1 MTDLHTRITE
11 QPHDVLEI
19 IARSMETRA
28 AEPAMRAIC
37 ARYMGGIGLPA
48 NARVLEV
55 GCGNGAATKL
65 LMRHAN
71 PAGLVGIDPSPAF
84 VDMAANSF
92 ADEPRASF
100 RVGDA
105 TDTGQPDAAFD
116 AVVAHTVYSH
126 LPDPAGALAEAHRV
140 LKPGGRLI
148 VFDGDYATITVA
160 LFENDPLQAAVD
172 VILRN
177 MVHAPYVMR
186 HLPGMAAGAGFTV
199 ASMNSYGY
207 VQTTSPDYLLSLLSR
222 SVDAAVKAGEI
233 GDELCL
239 GFKQEAQR
247 RVANGTFYGA
257 ILWVCMTAERTARP

>member
-1 MTDLHTRITE
+1 MTDLHTRIRE
-11 QPHDVLEI
+11 QPQDVLEV

-28 AEPAMRAIC
+28 SEPAMQEIC
-37 ARYMGGIGLPA
+37 ARYMNGIGPPG

-65 LMRHAN
+65 LMQHAS
-71 PAGLVGIDPSPAF
+71 PAKLVGIDASPAF
-84 VDMAANSF
+84 VDMAGSSF

-100 RVGDA
+100 QVGDA
-105 TDTGQPDAAFD
+105 VDTGQPDAAFD
-116 AVVAHTVYSH
+116 AVVAHTVYTH

-140 LKPGGRLI
+140 LKPGGRLV

-186 HLPGMAAGAGFTV
+186 HLPRMATTAGFTV
-199 ASMNSYGY
+199 TSVQPYGY
-207 VQTTSPDYLLSLLSR
+207 VQTSSPEYMLSLLSR
-222 SVDAAVKAGEI
+222 SVDAAVQAGEF
-233 GDELCL
+233 GDELCE
-239 GFKQEAQR
+239 GFKREAQR
-247 RVANGTFYGA
+247 RVADGTFYGA
-257 ILWVCMTAERTARP
+257 ILWICMTAERAVTP